1 MHVFQIA
8 RYLMPIFIEKGL
20 DPCTLEK
27 AAVLCIDNC
36 RGCLLGL
43 VRSAVMIS
51 RILIGRV
58 GDH

>member
-1 MHVFQIA
+1 
-8 RYLMPIFIEKGL
+8 MPIFIEKGL

-27 AAVLCIDNC
+27 AAVLCIDDC

-43 VRSAVMIS
+43 VGSLVMIS